1 ARVGTGQR
9 ADRIVVDDGGRQ
21 VDRVM
26 DFQVDAVRRIPGNR
40 VASGRTADVHIDIA
54 ARALYTVQ
62 GQARA
67 SSPLGGGGC
76 PQGARDRVVRDRDG
90 RVGRGREG
98 GTCGL
103 VKDSG
108 AVVAGERVSVGG
120 NGEVAHRQVREA
132 GRILHLNSHL
142 GIAGELAGG
151 DRGVDGVA
159 AS

>member
-1 ARVGTGQR
+1 
-9 ADRIVVDDGGRQ
+9 
-21 VDRVM
+21 
-26 DFQVDAVRRIPGNR
+26 
-40 VASGRTADVHIDIA
+40 
-54 ARALYTVQ
+54 
-62 GQARA
+62 
-67 SSPLGGGGC
+67 
-76 PQGARDRVVRDRDG
+76 

-159 AS
+159 ASGGGAVDEEAVERVGGGDVVARAQRNGLTGGREVVDSHTVLPIAGVGVAAVVQGD